1 MGIVFP
7 YFTGIT
13 GFAEDFVEV
22 GNFLG
27 FSVFLI
33 WGVALG
39 LEVCLLEG
47 VEGVEGVEGALVGEF
62 GITLLGVGF
71 ATGVA

>member
-1 MGIVFP
+1 M
-7 YFTGIT
+7 FTYLTGVT

-27 FSVFLI
+27 CSVFLI

-47 VEGVEGVEGALVGEF
+47 VEGALVGEF
-62 GITLLGVGF
+62 GRTLLGVGF
-71 ATGVA
+71 ATGSA